1 MHVRGQRF
9 ESVILHITGYKIPGN
24 YKNLIWGISSVGR
37 VVTIV
42 TIEDRVFEIQKY
54 NELA

>member
-1 MHVRGQRF
+1 MRKIGNGDKRGKTR
-9 ESVILHITGYKIPGN
+9 T
-24 YKNLIWGISSVGR
+24 WGISSVGR

-42 TIEDRVFEIQKY
+42 TIEDKVFKIQKY